1 MNSNALIDALKR
13 RFNVS
18 EYALARDIL
27 KVEPNSLRDMRRRG
41 LSEERVL
48 QIAALLEIDPG
59 EPLAAI
65 RAERAKHPNVK
76 AAWRKVAESVRT
88 ALGVFVPGLI
98 AAAAV
103 AISSGPSVCILCKI
117 VRRWLRR
124 FGAIIP
130 DMRSWT
136 ILAVVALLAACGNEY
151 SAFWTYPTAPGRCE
165 YTGPATGICVAWD
178 ADAPYLLP
186 DRNRATEGPSF
197 ESVYQLVGVCM
208 NIFYG
213 IAPPPGPV
221 VRVVGAPIQLPDRTA
236 VAITDPATGQ
246 ITLFDFFSLDHES
259 IHYILLR
266 ATGDADAAHRHP
278 AFTSCAN

>member
-1 MNSNALIDALKR
+1 VDTNALLDALKAR
-13 RFNVS
+13 LNLPS
-18 EYALARDIL
+18 DYALAKFFRCTQESIR
-27 KVEPNSLRDMRRRG
+27 KMRERG
-41 LSEERVL
+41 LSDERVL

-65 RAERAKHPNVK
+65 RSERAKSPDVK

>member
-136 ILAVVALLAACGNEY
+136 ILAVVALAACGNEY

>member
-117 VRRWLRR
+117 VHRWLRR
-124 FGAIIP
+124 FAAIIP

-136 ILAVVALLAACGNEY
+136 ILAVVALAACGNEY